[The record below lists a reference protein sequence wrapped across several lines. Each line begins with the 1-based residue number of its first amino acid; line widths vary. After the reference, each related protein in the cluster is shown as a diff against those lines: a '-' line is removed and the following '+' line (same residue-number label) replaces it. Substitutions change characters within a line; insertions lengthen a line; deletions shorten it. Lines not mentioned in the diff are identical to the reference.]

1 MTLIESL
8 IAQGVRAF
16 REPRAAAADILALGI
31 PREALV
37 PGLMLISIVGVLL
50 DMGLTAAIPE
60 VGLQQSPFRTV
71 VFYMVTA
78 VAFSFGLVQVGKWMG
93 GQGGFQDALI
103 LVVFMQAMLLPAS
116 AVQIVLAM
124 ASPQLAMIFMFG
136 VAVFL
141 IWVQVSFVAAL
152 HGFRS
157 LGRAFV
163 VTLIA
168 SFVAFLIAAPFLTIS
183 SVEVPDV

>member
-8 IAQGVRAF
+8 IAQGVRAL

-37 PGLMLISIVGVLL
+37 PGLLLISIIGVVL
-50 DMGLTAAIPE
+50 DTVLMAAIPE
-60 VGLQQSPFRTV
+60 VGLHQSPFRTA
-71 VFYMVTA
+71 VFYMTTSV
-78 VAFSFGLVQVGKWMG
+78 VFSLSLAQVGKWMG
-93 GQGGFQDALI
+93 GLGGFQDALT
-103 LVVFMQAMLLPAS
+103 LVAFMQAMLLPAS

-124 ASPQLAMIFMFG
+124 ASPQLAMVFMIG
-136 VAVFL
+136 VGVFL
-141 IWVQVSFVAAL
+141 IWVQINFVAAL

-168 SFVAFLIAAPFLTIS
+168 SFVAFLIAAPFFTIS
-183 SVEVPDV
+183 AVEVSDV